1 VTQATSEPM
10 RRLGALLGVLVAL
23 RLPHRAVRAWRL
35 KRVPKVEADGYPA
48 ADKKASR
55 SGNDAASS
63 GHERAKTGREVSS
76 SEPAVNEMRVFS
88 RPRTE
93 EDVLPSRLFYRLKGN
108 HCGEWQR
115 SHDGGCIGEAI
126 ADQSRLLLTNV
137 GVRETALYAWPTT
150 NGWVCWAWAEG
161 AGGCIAHFTV
171 EQPRVAFM
179 GIDPDDEG
187 IGYPGTLVG
196 IAADNVASAEVQVR
210 GVRHAA
216 TVESN
221 GVFYELIDSS
231 CTMRAFEALIATSRD
246 GSSGTRGI
254 DWSHEATL
262 DGEHPAN
269 VLPEGVRADV
279 RLSGRPSA
287 KPA

>member
-1 VTQATSEPM
+1 M
-10 RRLGALLGVLVAL
+10 RRLGALLGVLVA
-23 RLPHRAVRAWRL
+23 ASIAASCGVSVASQEG
-35 KRVPKVEADGYPA
+35 PKVEADGYPA
-48 ADKKASR
+48 ADKVSR
-55 SGNDAASS
+55 SANDTASS
-63 GHERAKTGREVSS
+63 GHEKAKTGREVSS
-76 SEPAVNEMRVFS
+76 SELAVNEMSVFS

-93 EDVLPSRLFYRLKGN
+93 EDVLPSRLLYRLKGN

-115 SHDGGCIGEAI
+115 SHDDDGCIGEAI
-126 ADQSRLLLTNV
+126 ADQSRLLLTNL

-161 AGGCIAHFTV
+161 AGGCIPHFTA

-196 IAADNVASAEVQVR
+196 IAADDVASAEVQVR

-231 CTMRAFEALIATSRD
+231 CTMRAFEALTATSRD
-246 GSSGTRGI
+246 GSSGRRAI

-269 VLPEGVRADV
+269 VLPEGCA
-279 RLSGRPSA
+279 G
-287 KPA
+287 